1 MSYFMP
7 NPESSAVRGRR
18 RHRGRHRKHKVH
30 RDFES
35 FTDKLRDWAVML
47 ARTGSSIS
55 RLSDKISFKVDL
67 PWLQGTGQQGWHTPT
82 ENSFQNP
89 TVQVILSLSIHFIL
103 VLL

>member
-67 PWLQGTGQQGWHTPT
+67 PWLQGTGQHGY
-82 ENSFQNP
+82 
-89 TVQVILSLSIHFIL
+89 
-103 VLL
+103 